1 MLRPVRLEEAHAA
14 AARIRDHALRTPLL
28 RLALDDAAAGIWVK
42 LENLQP
48 IGSFKIR
55 GAGNAML
62 QAEPARLEQGVYTAS
77 AGNMAQGVGWM
88 ARALGVPWRVIVPDR
103 APQTKLDAIRRL
115 GGETIVLPFEDWWRV
130 LETHGYPGLDG
141 VFIHPVSDQA
151 VMAGNATIGLEILQ
165 DLPDVDTIV
174 VPYGGGGLSCGI
186 AAAVRA
192 LKPDVTVLAA
202 ESESAAPL
210 RAALDARQP
219 VMVPHTPS
227 FVDGIGGRSVLAEM
241 WPLARQLLHGTR
253 VVGLDQIAAAI
264 RLLVER
270 QHVVAE
276 GAGAAAVAVALAGMA
291 GNGRVACVVSGG
303 NIDAAK
309 LATILSGA
317 MP

>member
-1 MLRPVRLEEAHAA
+1 
-14 AARIRDHALRTPLL
+14 
-28 RLALDDAAAGIWVK
+28 
-42 LENLQP
+42 
-48 IGSFKIR
+48 
-55 GAGNAML
+55 
-62 QAEPARLEQGVYTAS
+62 
-77 AGNMAQGVGWM
+77 
-88 ARALGVPWRVIVPDR
+88 
-103 APQTKLDAIRRL
+103 
-115 GGETIVLPFEDWWRV
+115 
-130 LETHGYPGLDG
+130 
-141 VFIHPVSDQA
+141 
-151 VMAGNATIGLEILQ
+151 
-165 DLPDVDTIV
+165 
-174 VPYGGGGLSCGI
+174 
-186 AAAVRA
+186 
-192 LKPDVTVLAA
+192 
-202 ESESAAPL
+202 
-210 RAALDARQP
+210 
-219 VMVPHTPS
+219 MVPHTPS